1 MRSAKAARRPL
12 AAAALGLLPALAV
25 GACGSS
31 SLSDTQLRTS
41 AGRICT
47 TADRRTARIATPTR
61 PADGAAYLS
70 RGLAALKPEVTQL
83 RALHPPSD
91 LADDYRTAVDAAA
104 AEVAALRSAV
114 KGLKTGGDPVVEI
127 KTLQHHLAPLE
138 ARADD
143 AWRSVDV
150 DACVSR

>member
-1 MRSAKAARRPL
+1 MRLWTAARRSRIIV
-12 AAAALGLLPALAV
+12 ALSVVSALALT
-25 GACGSS
+25 ACGSS

-47 TADRRTARIATPTR
+47 TANRGTARVPSPTR
-61 PADGAAYLS
+61 PADAAAYLS
-70 RGLAALKPEVTQL
+70 RGVAVLAPELTQL
-83 RALHPPSD
+83 RALHAPSD
-91 LADDYRTAVDAAA
+91 LAGDYRVAVDAAA
-104 AEVAALRSAV
+104 AELAALRSAI

-127 KTLQHHLAPLE
+127 KTLQHRLAPLE
-138 ARADD
+138 ARADN

>member
-1 MRSAKAARRPL
+1 MRSTKVARRP
-12 AAAALGLLPALAV
+12 AAGAVLGLLMALAV

-47 TADRRTARIATPTR
+47 VADRRTARIPTPAR

-70 RGLAALKPEVTQL
+70 RGLAALKSEVTQL
-83 RALHPPSD
+83 RALHPPND
-91 LADDYRTAVDAAA
+91 LAGDYRTGVDAAA

-114 KGLKTGGDPVVEI
+114 KGLKVGGDPVVEI
-127 KTLQHHLAPLE
+127 KTLQHRLTPLE

-150 DACVSR
+150 DACVNR